1 MISPVQLERLRKA
14 ARRLASADPA
24 HDWLHV
30 TRVEHTAGRIAE
42 AEGAATTIVRAA
54 ATLHEVFSYP
64 KDHPDSHRSGE
75 RCAEVAL
82 SMMRDEQVDEADA
95 QAVAECIRVHP
106 FSAGITPATLEARVL
121 QDADR
126 LDAIGAIGVAR
137 CFATCA
143 KMNRPFYD
151 EADPFALRRDHDD
164 RRFGV
169 DHFHRKLL
177 RIGPELHTKTAH
189 AMAASRHRFLEAF
202 LQQLDNE
209 LR

>member
-1 MISPVQLERLRKA
+1 MISPAQLERLRHA
-14 ARRLASADPA
+14 ARTLASADPA

-30 TRVEHTAGRIAE
+30 TRVERSAEQIAE
-42 AEGAATTIVRAA
+42 AEGAATAIVRAA

-64 KDHPDSHRSGE
+64 KDHPESHRSGE

-82 SMMRDEQVDEADA
+82 EMMRDEQVDEADA
-95 QAVAECIRVHP
+95 RSVAECIRVHP
-106 FSAGITPATLEARVL
+106 FSAGITPTSLEARVL

-151 EADPFALRRDHDD
+151 EADPFARNREHDD
-164 RRFGV
+164 KRF
-169 DHFHRKLL
+169 
-177 RIGPELHTKTAH
+177 
-189 AMAASRHRFLEAF
+189 
-202 LQQLDNE
+202 
-209 LR
+209 